1 MGMIINPFRYA
12 SAPVVPI
19 ALVTTGTN
27 AAAQNGSSVTG
38 LNTTGASLIIV
49 GVISYYA
56 INPTQPTLS
65 DNKGNTW
72 TALTAYQNASNT
84 RRIRFYY
91 CVSPTVGT
99 GHNFTV
105 AGNDTYSCPTVMA
118 FSNAGIFDSNQNGS
132 SGSGSSGSPGSVTPS
147 QNNCVV
153 VAGLYSSIN
162 IQPSAVI
169 DSSFTEITGPVN
181 ALFAY
186 KIQATAAAEA
196 PTVSSLGASAW
207 AATVAAFRHV

>member
-1 MGMIINPFRYA
+1 MAHKPA
-12 SAPVVPI
+12 APVTPI
-19 ALVTTGTN
+19 SLVTSGTN

-38 LNTTGASLIIV
+38 LNTTGVSLIVV

-56 INPTQPTLS
+56 INATQPTLS

-105 AGNDTYSCPTVMA
+105 AGTDTYSSPTVLA
-118 FSNAGIFDSNQNGS
+118 FSNAGIFDGTENGS
-132 SGSGSSGSPGSVTPS
+132 SGAGSPGAPGSITPS

-162 IQPSAVI
+162 IQPSASI
-169 DSSFTEITGPVN
+169 DSGFTEISGPTN

-186 KIQATAAAEA
+186 KVHTTAAAEA
-196 PTVSSLGASAW
+196 PAMSSLGASAW
-207 AATVAAFRHV
+207 ASTIAAFRHA